1 MRRRDSRMNEAR
13 REALNCAVDFNK
25 QRQATAAGH
34 EASPPTD
41 ADVVATAEA
50 FHKFLTTGADD

>member
-1 MRRRDSRMNEAR
+1 MNEAR